1 MAIGINVTKTNNQK
15 FALEL
20 NSYILKFDVSDFDSS
35 STTAAKTLTVT
46 TPSDGKLYTYVK
58 NPNIAAA
65 SITDKSIT
73 VIPRCHGY
81 TVLTVAQDTGTAE
94 YTMATPETT
103 QCLIHVT
110 VPSLEDTSWDRIS
123 TIAQAGDGPLYW
135 DVGDTKTVT
144 LNGNVG
150 DYLSLDNY
158 QCKVFILHFNLPD
171 DKTIPQKNI
180 IFGGFKK
187 INTNEDMFLADAK
200 YWKQAPNE
208 KAFGIIHYDSYSL
221 TCWSGTE
228 LRYDILG
235 AVETP
240 PPNYGTNW
248 WPDDLESE
256 QDYDPREGSDATTAA
271 ITNPVANTLMAALP
285 AEFRTVLRLWNR
297 YLDKCGKV
305 YYTQKSETSRTPNRH
320 WETAQEDITKMV
332 DAGISLL
339 SEFEVLGSCVSAN
352 PYEQYHQTYLD
363 YYAQGGSI
371 SKTYHDFLTD
381 KAEARNHLAWWL
393 ASLPYDTFPSGF
405 LAIYNQKSESRLLTE
420 SIGIAPAF
428 KV

>member
-20 NSYILKFDVSDFDSS
+20 NSYILNFDVSDFDSS
-35 STTAAKTLTVT
+35 PTAAKTLTVT

-58 NPNIAAA
+58 NANIATA
-65 SITDKSIT
+65 SVTDKSIT
-73 VIPRCHGY
+73 IIPCCHGY
-81 TVLTVAQDTGTAE
+81 TVLTVAQGTGTAAE
-94 YTMATPETT
+94 YTTATPETT

-110 VPSLEDTSWDRIS
+110 VPSLEDTSWARIS
-123 TIAQAGDGPLYW
+123 AIAQAGDGPLYW
-135 DVGDTKTVT
+135 DIGDTKTIT

-150 DYLSLDNY
+150 DYLSLNNY

-187 INTNEDMFLADAK
+187 INTNEDIFLADAK

-235 AVETP
+235 TVETP

-305 YYTQKSETSRTPNRH
+305 YYTQK
-320 WETAQEDITKMV
+320 K
-332 DAGISLL
+332 
-339 SEFEVLGSCVSAN
+339 
-352 PYEQYHQTYLD
+352 
-363 YYAQGGSI
+363 
-371 SKTYHDFLTD
+371 
-381 KAEARNHLAWWL
+381 
-393 ASLPYDTFPSGF
+393 
-405 LAIYNQKSESRLLTE
+405 
-420 SIGIAPAF
+420 
-428 KV
+428 